1 MPHRDVDNV
10 AQLDTGKA
18 AAAAGPQPEPLDNP
32 FLTPRNADPGQIKQR
47 KRKKLP
53 SWLDHF
59 NGPDLKALFKS
70 SVAVWIGTILIF
82 IDPVLNSYGQAL
94 FFAPIL
100 LFILPSTGVV
110 LMSVLGGVSAI
121 LGMALGWAWGVI
133 TMKAALATRPAAD
146 TNAQLAAL
154 SQTVAAAAQK
164 NISNPSAS
172 SGQSAY
178 AQQLIFDGAM
188 LDARVVA
195 TYFCML
201 GLFIYLMAR
210 LKAAAPKLALIT
222 LFAII
227 VSDIFLTIA
236 PLLPSFQGAI
246 PQVLIKPA
254 ATAIGINVVCNLL
267 FFPESTSHICLRQVG
282 EVVRP
287 VGEFVGAYAAFLA
300 FHDQVCVNEARV
312 VRSRRDMLVAFK
324 ALQANLAFLPL
335 DFSFGCWKA
344 EDVESLRKPL
354 EDVLAA
360 FMGMLNL
367 ATTQSAAAVGG
378 GGAAAASTD
387 AASRPLSSSSTSS
400 SLPGS
405 VPIVQLLSRVETA
418 GGDQANIAAV
428 DQPLWGGHLDT
439 FQTSSQ
445 PLLSAIADTVSAII
459 EGVELA
465 NKRRWFGRLSA
476 EEYTSVR
483 QRHRATIAAL
493 ERELEAFSKLNTE
506 RILARYDQRFDEHG
520 ARLDAGDKKAIVSAD
535 HAKALLATFV
545 FEERLCRFG
554 EALKGML
561 ERVVQIEEERPM
573 PRLWFPT
580 KIRHAAAW
588 VFSKDK
594 EATLAAAAESSDASS
609 SGGPE
614 DEKKASDDDSGDTL
628 DAEQLLATLRR
639 HHGRKR
645 RGAVGR
651 FLLALTKWF
660 GNAEGMYALRMLVVT
675 IALALPAVIQS
686 SAGFYYREK
695 GLWGLIMAQTALTMF
710 MSDFTYS
717 FIIRIAGTVTGGVV
731 GLVCWYIGAGNGPGN
746 PYGMAAIMAPVI
758 ICIMWFRLHAPSVLL
773 PGVMLV
779 SATMFLVVGYSWDDT
794 HIPSYGN
801 PGVGY
806 EIFWRRILL
815 VVIGFFAAAIVTL
828 LPRPPSAARHIT
840 KTLAASLRA
849 NQDILALSVLAWRHA
864 VQGKSVT
871 SVSET
876 VTAATI
882 DTFETLSALVEPI
895 QLLRF
900 EFSSSVFD
908 SATLM
913 AVVRAHGVFAVSV
926 AQLHA
931 YTASLP
937 PAFRQQFAAASGVL
951 DDDGVVVGEVVAVL
965 NLVGQTLKTGDALP
979 AVLKPR
985 MAERMVERM
994 QRVELEPVSRERV
1007 CQSEFRRY
1015 CVALNSLLGM
1025 MEALDELVVGV
1036 KGAVG
1041 ETYSVGFSTALE

>member
-1 MPHRDVDNV
+1 MPHRDVDDVV

-18 AAAAGPQPEPLDNP
+18 AATASPQPEPLDNP

-146 TNAQLAAL
+146 TAAQLAAL
-154 SQTVAAAAQK
+154 SQSVAAAAQK

-367 ATTQSAAAVGG
+367 ATTQSASAAAAD
-378 GGAAAASTD
+378 GGAPAASTD
-387 AASRPLSSSSTSS
+387 AASRPLSSSSSS

-418 GGDQANIAAV
+418 GGDQAAVVV

-476 EEYTSVR
+476 EEYASVR

-493 ERELEAFSKLNTE
+493 ERELDAFSKLNTE

-554 EALKGML
+554 GALKGML
-561 ERVVQIEEERPM
+561 ERVVQIEEERPT

-588 VFSKDK
+588 VFSKD
-594 EATLAAAAESSDASS
+594 EETLQAAESSDASS
-609 SGGPE
+609 GDGPE
-614 DEKKASDDDSGDTL
+614 DEKKVPDDAGDDTL

-660 GNAEGMYALRMLVVT
+660 GNAEGMYALRMLVVS
-675 IALALPAVIQS
+675 IALALPA
-686 SAGFYYREK
+686 
-695 GLWGLIMAQTALTMF
+695 TALTMF

-758 ICIMWFRLHAPSVLL
+758 ICIMWFRLYAPSVLL

-840 KTLAASLRA
+840 KTLSASLRA

-913 AVVRAHGVFAVSV
+913 AVVRAHGVFAVTL

>member
-1 MPHRDVDNV
+1 MPHRDVDDDVV
-10 AQLDTGKA
+10 AQLDTRKA
-18 AAAAGPQPEPLDNP
+18 AAAASPQPEPLDNP
-32 FLTPRNADPGQIKQR
+32 FLTPRNADPGQIKQP

-154 SQTVAAAAQK
+154 SQTVAAAAQR

-195 TYFCML
+195 TYLCML

-300 FHDQVCVNEARV
+300 FRGSVRVDEARV
-312 VRSRRDMLVAFK
+312 VRCRREVLEAFK

-344 EDVESLRKPL
+344 EDVEALRKPL

-378 GGAAAASTD
+378 AAAAASAD
-387 AASRPLSSSSTSS
+387 EASRPLSSSSSSSSSS

-418 GGDQANIAAV
+418 GGDQAVAVV
-428 DQPLWGGHLDT
+428 DQPLWSGHLDT
-439 FQTSSQ
+439 FQSSSQ

-476 EEYTSVR
+476 DAYAAVR

-493 ERELEAFSKLNTE
+493 ERELDAFSKLNTE

-561 ERVVQIEEERPM
+561 ERVVQIEEERPT

-588 VFSKDK
+588 VFSKDE
-594 EATLAAAAESSDASS
+594 EATLAAAESSNAS
-609 SGGPE
+609 SGGHE
-614 DEKKASDDDSGDTL
+614 DEKKAPDGDAGDDTL

-660 GNAEGMYALRMLVVT
+660 GNAEGMYALRMLVVS
-675 IALALPAVIQS
+675 IALALPA
-686 SAGFYYREK
+686 
-695 GLWGLIMAQTALTMF
+695 TALTMF

-758 ICIMWFRLHAPSVLL
+758 ICIMWFRLYAPSVLL

-815 VVIGFFAAAIVTL
+815 VLIGFFAAAIVTL

-840 KTLAASLRA
+840 TTLAASVRA

-871 SVSET
+871 AVSET

-913 AVVRAHGVFAVSV
+913 AVVRAHGVFAVTL

-979 AVLKPR
+979 AVLRPR